1 MPLGGD
7 DGPGFMK
14 DQIEALKKLF
24 SGESVGIAGRNT
36 EAQMFLDAGWK
47 AVVIG
52 VDNGLPAGA
61 TTAATWGE
69 LPKKLSP

>member
-1 MPLGGD
+1 
-7 DGPGFMK
+7 
-14 DQIEALKKLF
+14 LF